1 MSKVYLIYA
10 SSRGIVA
17 LYTPK
22 FSSTNSKSSLT
33 VLAINETLISLIS
46 RFEES
51 PVKLSSSI
59 GISIERVPSLKKIL
73 SSSISVSLIEADV
86 TLNLIMKY

>member
-1 MSKVYLIYA
+1 MLPQ
-10 SSRGIVA
+10 RIVA

-33 VLAINETLISLIS
+33 VLAINEILISLIS

-51 PVKLSSSI
+51 PVKSNLQC
-59 GISIERVPSLKKIL
+59 IS
-73 SSSISVSLIEADV
+73 
-86 TLNLIMKY
+86 